1 MLPERLALSLNQLGQ
16 DYCLLKN
23 YKDAKAALQES
34 LAIIKTNNLEHIPE
48 KSTIEWLAVAV
59 WYLNQFES
67 AVELILEY
75 ISLNQK
81 DGKGIG
87 KHIVTRESDLRN
99 QNPADRL
106 EFAEV
111 NGELFHLLVLPKE
124 FSLEDIKQWNENVVK
139 RRPDL
144 AKAYNPVLL
153 ANK

>member
-1 MLPERLALSLNQLGQ
+1 MGKICA
-16 DYCLLKN
+16 YFKN
-23 YKDAKAALQES
+23 YKDAKVALQES
-34 LAIIKTNNLEHIPE
+34 LAIIKTNNLGHIPE

-59 WYLNQFES
+59 WYLNQFEP

-81 DGKGIG
+81 EGKAIG

-99 QNPADRL
+99 PNPADRL
-106 EFAEV
+106 EFAEI
-111 NGELFHLLVLPKE
+111 NGELFHLLVLPNE
-124 FSLEDIKQWNENVVK
+124 YTLQDVKQWNENVVK

-153 ANK
+153 ANT